1 MKNIKAAILTTLI
14 LLPLTA
20 FADAEEV
27 LIPIFGQI
35 FEIIILFVIILFVK
49 LKAAQKVI
57 LSISFFLSI
66 CISWVGTDNM
76 PFRENFGEI
85 TFIMLALPFIVVVSI
100 FILIK
105 MFARS

>member
-1 MKNIKAAILTTLI
+1 LKNIKAAILTTLI

-57 LSISFFLSI
+57 LSI